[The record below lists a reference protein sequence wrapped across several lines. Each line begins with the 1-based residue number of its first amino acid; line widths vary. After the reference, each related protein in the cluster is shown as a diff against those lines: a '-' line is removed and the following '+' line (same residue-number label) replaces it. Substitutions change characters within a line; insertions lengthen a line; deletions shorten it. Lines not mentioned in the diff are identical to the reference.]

1 MFDAYPYPI
10 YAVLFFLKLIRGAE
24 DIISPHG
31 LPLDLLDRV
40 MIIRTLP
47 YSFDET
53 LAILRIRAETE
64 NLKVSEEAFQKL
76 ANISTESTI
85 R

>member
-1 MFDAYPYPI
+1 MIFVNYRC
-10 YAVLFFLKLIRGAE
+10 LFILFYLNRGAE

-40 MIIRTLP
+40 MIIRTMP
-47 YSFDET
+47 YTFAET

-64 NLKVSEEAFQKL
+64 HLKVSEEAFQRL
-76 ANISTESTI
+76 ATIAYESTL